1 MAAAIA
7 LPAVQS
13 AVLLTVRTSRTL
25 LNSVLRHQLLSTQSL
40 VTLTLLQE
48 KKLKLLQAATAQ
60 VVYKDKFLSIQ
71 KTAFDNAVFCASFTF
86 VFRFVYFV
94 EFCISLLYNI
104 TAGSFRYR

>member
-1 MAAAIA
+1 M
-7 LPAVQS
+7 PAVQS

-25 LNSVLRHQLLSTQSL
+25 LNSVLQHQLLSTQSL

-71 KTAFDNAVFCASFTF
+71 KTAFDNAVFLEYSSSF
-86 VFRFVYFV
+86 V
-94 EFCISLLYNI
+94 
-104 TAGSFRYR
+104 

>member
-1 MAAAIA
+1 M
-7 LPAVQS
+7 PAVQS

-71 KTAFDNAVFCASFTF
+71 KTAFDNAVFLCAHLHLYFVLYTLLNF
-86 VFRFVYFV
+86 VFLCY
-94 EFCISLLYNI
+94 IIPLSDHSDI
-104 TAGSFRYR
+104 GKTS